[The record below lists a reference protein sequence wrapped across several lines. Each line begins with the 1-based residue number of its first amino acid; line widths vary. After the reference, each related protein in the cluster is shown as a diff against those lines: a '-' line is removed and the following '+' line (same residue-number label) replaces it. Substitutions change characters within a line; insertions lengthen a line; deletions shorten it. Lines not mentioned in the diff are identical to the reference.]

1 MNGSASSSEP
11 PTRSPDDDG
20 DQAVLELDGGGR
32 WRSSMRSGF
41 RAFQH
46 RNYRLLWIG
55 QTFSV
60 TGTWMQSLAL
70 SWLILSLTDSA
81 FDLALVGAFQFG
93 PTLVL
98 GLAGGLIADRF
109 PKRSILL
116 VSQSAMAVLAG
127 ILALLV
133 ATDMIELWHVYVIAL
148 GSGVATA
155 VDMPTRQ
162 SFVSELV
169 PKDDLVNAVA
179 LNAALFNAGRVVGPA
194 LAGLILAFSSPA
206 VCFGLNAASFLA
218 PISSLLRMRLVLDP
232 RPVSNASHLE
242 RLREGLGYVR
252 STPAILLPICLVGL
266 VATFGMNFNVWVP
279 LLAKRDLDTGATGF
293 GILMSSLGVGSLFG
307 ALTLAFTG
315 RGPRRNLMILAAAA
329 LGALEIA
336 LAFAGASGLHFIA
349 AVPLLAGMGFSM
361 SMAMSL
367 ANATVQ
373 SSAPDQLR
381 GRVMSVYMTVF
392 MGTFPIGSLIA
403 GVASEQLGTPASI
416 GIGGAVA
423 LGVATTIAI
432 VSRRVA
438 RPSDRQPVRP
448 PPGELGRGVPGA
460 SGVSTGMGMTGGA
473 AQRSFASRK
482 D

>member
-1 MNGSASSSEP
+1 
-11 PTRSPDDDG
+11 
-20 DQAVLELDGGGR
+20 
-32 WRSSMRSGF
+32 MRSGF

-46 RNYRLLWIG
+46 RNYRLLWTG

-70 SWLILSLTDSA
+70 AWLILSLTDSA

-93 PTLVL
+93 PTLLL

-109 PKRSILL
+109 PKRAILL
-116 VSQSAMAVLAG
+116 VTQAIMAVLAG

-133 ATDMIELWHVYVIAL
+133 ATDLVQLWHVYVIAL
-148 GSGVATA
+148 GTGIATA

-169 PKDDLVNAVA
+169 PSDDLVNAVA

-218 PISSLLRMRLVLDP
+218 PISSLLRMRFASKP
-232 RPVSNASHLE
+232 RAESGGSQFE

-252 STPAILLPICLVGL
+252 STPAVLLPICMVGL

-279 LLAKRDLDTGATGF
+279 LLAKRELATGATGF
-293 GILMSSLGVGSLFG
+293 GILMSALGVGSLFG

-315 RGPRRNLMILAAAA
+315 RRPRRNLMILAAAS
-329 LGALEIA
+329 LGSLEII
-336 LAFAGASGLHFIA
+336 LAIVGASGLHFIA
-349 AVPLLAGMGFSM
+349 AIPLLAGMGFCM

-373 SSAPDQLR
+373 SSAPDHLR

-392 MGTFPIGSLIA
+392 MGTFPIGSLIS
-403 GVASEQLGTPASI
+403 GFASDQLGTPASI
-416 GIGGAVA
+416 GIGGAIALSVA
-423 LGVATTIAI
+423 ATIAAVGRRMVRPIDRQAVRPVPIDVARGVSSGMGVANA
-432 VSRRVA
+432 
-438 RPSDRQPVRP
+438 
-448 PPGELGRGVPGA
+448 G
-460 SGVSTGMGMTGGA
+460 
-473 AQRSFASRK
+473 AQRSFAARRE

>member
-1 MNGSASSSEP
+1 
-11 PTRSPDDDG
+11 
-20 DQAVLELDGGGR
+20 
-32 WRSSMRSGF
+32 MRSGF
-41 RAFQH
+41 RAFEH
-46 RNYRLLWIG
+46 RNYRLLWTG

-70 SWLILSLTDSA
+70 AWLILTLTDSA
-81 FDLALVGAFQFG
+81 FNLALVGAFQFG
-93 PTLVL
+93 PTLIF

-109 PKRSILL
+109 PKRNILV
-116 VSQSAMAVLAG
+116 VSQSVMALLAG
-127 ILALLV
+127 LLAVLV
-133 ATDMIELWHVYVIAL
+133 ATDTVELWHIYVIAL

-162 SFVSELV
+162 AFVSELV
-169 PKDDLVNAVA
+169 PSDDLINAVA

-218 PISSLLRMRLVLDP
+218 PISSLLRMRLTP
-232 RPVSNASHLE
+232 KPNEPSTASQLE
-242 RLREGLGYVR
+242 RIREGLAYVR
-252 STPAILLPICLVGL
+252 TTPIVLLPICMVGL
-266 VATFGMNFNVWVP
+266 VATFGMNFNVWIP
-279 LLAKRDLDTGATGF
+279 LLAKQDLVVGATGF

-315 RGPRRNLMILAAAA
+315 RRPRRNLMILAAAT
-329 LGALEIA
+329 LGSLEIV
-336 LAFAGASGLHFIA
+336 LGLAGASGLHFIA

-373 SSAPDQLR
+373 SSVPDALR

-392 MGTFPIGSLIA
+392 MGTFPIGALLS
-403 GVASEQLGTPASI
+403 GFTSEHIGTPASI
-416 GIGGAVA
+416 GFGGAIALTVA
-423 LGVATTIAI
+423 ITIGI
-432 VSRRVA
+432 ISRRSA
-438 RPSDRQPVRP
+438 RIVDRQPLRP
-448 PPGELGRGVPGA
+448 VSAELVSAVPGNLGIA
-460 SGVSTGMGMTGGA
+460 GSA
-473 AQRSFASRK
+473 AQRSFASRRE

>member
-1 MNGSASSSEP
+1 
-11 PTRSPDDDG
+11 
-20 DQAVLELDGGGR
+20 
-32 WRSSMRSGF
+32 MRSGF

-46 RNYRLLWIG
+46 RNYRLLWTG

-116 VSQSAMAVLAG
+116 VTQSAMAVLAG
-127 ILALLV
+127 ILAVLV
-133 ATDMIELWHVYVIAL
+133 ATDMIELWHVYLIAL

-169 PKDDLVNAVA
+169 PSDDLVNAVA
-179 LNAALFNAGRVVGPA
+179 LNAALFNAGRVIGPA

-218 PISSLLRMRLVLDP
+218 PISSLLRMQLAANP
-232 RPVSNASHLE
+232 RPVSDATHLE

-252 STPAILLPICLVGL
+252 STPAVLLPICLVGL

-315 RGPRRNLMILAAAA
+315 RRPRRNLMILAAAT
-329 LGALEIA
+329 LGALEIV
-336 LAFAGASGLHFIA
+336 LAIAGASGLHFVA
-349 AVPLLAGMGFSM
+349 AVALLAGMGFSM

-367 ANATVQ
+367 ANASVQ

-392 MGTFPIGSLIA
+392 MGTFPIGSLVS
-403 GVASEQLGTPASI
+403 GFASDQLGTPASI
-416 GIGGAVA
+416 GIGGAIALSVA
-423 LGVATTIAI
+423 ATVAV
-432 VSRRVA
+432 VSRRIAHPTDRQAA
-438 RPSDRQPVRP
+438 RPG
-448 PPGELGRGVPGA
+448 PGNLARGA
-460 SGVSTGMGMTGGA
+460 SGASGASAGMGIAGGR
-473 AQRSFASRK
+473 AQRSFASRRE

>member
-1 MNGSASSSEP
+1 M
-11 PTRSPDDDG
+11 
-20 DQAVLELDGGGR
+20 Q
-32 WRSSMRSGF
+32 SGF

-46 RNYRLLWIG
+46 RNYRLLWTG

-70 SWLILSLTDSA
+70 SWLILTLTDSA

-93 PTLVL
+93 PTLIL

-109 PKRSILL
+109 PKRNILV
-116 VSQSAMAVLAG
+116 VSQSVMAVLAG
-127 ILALLV
+127 ILAVLV
-133 ATDMIELWHVYVIAL
+133 ATDTVELWHIYAIAL

-169 PKDDLVNAVA
+169 PSDDLVNAVA

-218 PISSLLRMRLVLDP
+218 PISSLLRMRLAP
-232 RPVSNASHLE
+232 KPNQPSTASQLE

-252 STPAILLPICLVGL
+252 TTPAVFLPICMVGL
-266 VATFGMNFNVWVP
+266 VATFGMNFNVWIP
-279 LLAKRDLDTGATGF
+279 LLAKQDLDVGATGF

-315 RGPRRNLMILAAAA
+315 RRPRRNRMILAAAT
-329 LGALEIA
+329 LGSLEIILA
-336 LAFAGASGLHFIA
+336 LAGATGLPFIA

-373 SSAPDQLR
+373 SSVPDALR

-392 MGTFPIGSLIA
+392 MGTVPIGSLVA
-403 GVASEQLGTPASI
+403 GVASEHFGTPASI
-416 GIGGAVA
+416 GIGGAIA
-423 LGVATTIAI
+423 LTVATILAVISRRSSLTVDRQALLPVPTDLVRG
-432 VSRRVA
+432 VSR
-438 RPSDRQPVRP
+438 
-448 PPGELGRGVPGA
+448 ELGIA
-460 SGVSTGMGMTGGA
+460 GGA
-473 AQRSFASRK
+473 AQRSFASRRE

>member
-1 MNGSASSSEP
+1 MQ
-11 PTRSPDDDG
+11 T
-20 DQAVLELDGGGR
+20 
-32 WRSSMRSGF
+32 GF

-46 RNYRLLWIG
+46 RNYRLLWTG

-60 TGTWMQSLAL
+60 TGTWMQTLAL

-93 PTLVL
+93 PTLIL
-98 GLAGGLIADRF
+98 GLAGGLVADRF
-109 PKRSILL
+109 PKRAILI
-116 VSQSAMAVLAG
+116 VTQSVMAVLAG

-133 ATDMIELWHVYVIAL
+133 ATDTVELWHVYLIAL
-148 GSGVATA
+148 GSGIATA

-169 PKDDLVNAVA
+169 PSDDLVNAVA

-218 PISSLLRMRLVLDP
+218 PISSLLRMQLVSKP
-232 RPVSNASHLE
+232 KSPSNASQLE
-242 RLREGLGYVR
+242 RLREGLGYVWT
-252 STPAILLPICLVGL
+252 TPAVLLPICMVGL
-266 VATFGMNFNVWVP
+266 VATFGMNFNVWIP
-279 LLAKRDLDTGATGF
+279 LLAKQELDVGATGF
-293 GILMSSLGVGSLFG
+293 GILMSSLGIGSLFG

-315 RGPRRNLMILAAAA
+315 RRPRRNLMILAAAS

-336 LAFAGASGLHFIA
+336 LAFAGASGLHFIV

-373 SSAPDQLR
+373 SSAPDELR

-392 MGTFPIGSLIA
+392 MGTIPIGALIS
-403 GVASEQLGTPASI
+403 GITSDQIGIPASI
-416 GIGGAVA
+416 GIGGAIALTVA
-423 LGVATTIAI
+423 AVIAVI
-432 VSRRVA
+432 SRRYSRA
-438 RPSDRQPVRP
+438 IERQPIRP
-448 PPGELGRGVPGA
+448 IPGELTRGA
-460 SGVSTGMGMTGGA
+460 SPGLGLAGGA
-473 AQRSFASRK
+473 VQRSFASRRE

>member
-1 MNGSASSSEP
+1 
-11 PTRSPDDDG
+11 
-20 DQAVLELDGGGR
+20 
-32 WRSSMRSGF
+32 MRSGF

-46 RNYRLLWIG
+46 RNYRLLWTS

-60 TGTWMQSLAL
+60 TGTWMQALAL

-81 FDLALVGAFQFG
+81 FDLALVGVFQFG
-93 PTLVL
+93 PTLIL

-109 PKRSILL
+109 PKRSIL
-116 VSQSAMAVLAG
+116 VVTQTVMALLAAA
-127 ILALLV
+127 LAVLV
-133 ATDMIELWHVYVIAL
+133 ATGLVELWHVYLIAL
-148 GSGVATA
+148 GSGIATA

-169 PKDDLVNAVA
+169 PSDDLVNAVA

-218 PISSLLRMRLVLDP
+218 PISSLLRMRLAANP
-232 RPVSNASHLE
+232 RPATNASHLE
-242 RLREGLGYVR
+242 RLREGLNYVR
-252 STPAILLPICLVGL
+252 MTPVVLLPICMVGL
-266 VATFGMNFNVWVP
+266 VATFAMNFNVWVP
-279 LLAKRDLDTGATGF
+279 LLAKRELDVGATGF

-315 RGPRRNLMILAAAA
+315 RRPRRNLMILAAAT
-329 LGALEIA
+329 LGSLEIVLA
-336 LAFAGASGLHFIA
+336 LAGASGLHFIA
-349 AVPLLAGMGFSM
+349 AIPLLAGMGFSM

-373 SSAPDQLR
+373 SSAPDGLR

-392 MGTFPIGSLIA
+392 MGTFPIGSLIS
-403 GVASEQLGTPASI
+403 GVSSDHLGTPASI
-416 GIGGAVA
+416 GIGGAIAVTVA
-423 LGVATTIAI
+423 ISIFI
-432 VSRRVA
+432 VSQRMSR
-438 RPSDRQPVRP
+438 SSERQPSRVIPGEMVRGV
-448 PPGELGRGVPGA
+448 PGELGIA
-460 SGVSTGMGMTGGA
+460 GGA
-473 AQRSFASRK
+473 TRRSFASRRE